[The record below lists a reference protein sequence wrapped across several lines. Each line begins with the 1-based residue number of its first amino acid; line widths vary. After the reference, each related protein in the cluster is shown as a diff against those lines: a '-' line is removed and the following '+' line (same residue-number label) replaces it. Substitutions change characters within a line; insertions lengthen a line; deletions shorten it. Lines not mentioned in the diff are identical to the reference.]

1 MELAHRL
8 SISQCAAAVVVVIV
22 ICSPSNTERH
32 SYTNITIVPVCE
44 RVYIINLIDVYLSV
58 CVYLYLLFI
67 FCRVNDKFFVP
78 IMQRQTALGLIC
90 SHMWH
95 KVFPDKRPVQPTVSI
110 LRLPPPHV

>member
-8 SISQCAAAVVVVIV
+8 SISQSAVVVAVVIV

-44 RVYIINLIDVYLSV
+44 RMFIINLIDVYL
-58 CVYLYLLFI
+58 CLYLYLLFI
-67 FCRVNDKFFVP
+67 FRRVNDKFFVP

-95 KVFPDKRPVQPTVSI
+95 KVFPDKRPI
-110 LRLPPPHV
+110 LHLPPPHV